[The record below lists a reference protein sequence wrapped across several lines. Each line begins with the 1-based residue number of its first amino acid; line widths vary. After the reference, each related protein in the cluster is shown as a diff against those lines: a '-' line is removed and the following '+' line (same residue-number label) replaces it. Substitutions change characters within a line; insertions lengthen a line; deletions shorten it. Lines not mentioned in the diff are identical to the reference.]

1 MKFKAIIIEFDS
13 QSNEKRQ
20 QEIKAHTQKVLDDNI
35 DAFIENSGWNNFQIE
50 YYIDGKKIE

>member
-13 QSNEKRQ
+13 ESNEKRQ

-50 YYIDGKKIE
+50 YYINGKKIE